1 MKKIKIV
8 TYCSWTSIGS
18 VLQSLGL
25 KKTLAVIGYQSS
37 IWLNREDNA
46 FAKTRVH
53 SVKSFFKRSFEVV
66 THQQRQKTYQKRMD
80 FISRNIDLEYY
91 STYSE
96 LEYMAA
102 QNETDVILAGSD
114 QIWHPDHCN
123 PVFFLDF
130 ASNKKRVSYAA
141 SMGKTEIHP
150 DKRALFGQLV
160 NNFDSISVRE
170 EACVSA
176 IRDFTDK
183 DISVHIDP
191 TFLVAADEWRK
202 YEVAYMIR
210 RPYILLYMLYWNKA
224 CKDKIK
230 ALKRKTGLPVYAI
243 SNGLSGVYA
252 DTVLYD
258 VGVEEFLWLVDH
270 AEYVVTSSFHGV
282 AFSAIFN
289 KKFAP
294 IINPSVP
301 SRIENLLR
309 TLSLPVVDIE
319 DLAAADVWN
328 YATVNDLIAR
338 EKERSM
344 EYLKKVLE

>member
-1 MKKIKIV
+1 MKKIQVV
-8 TYCSWTSIGS
+8 TYCTWTSIGS

-25 KKTLAVIGYQSS
+25 KKALSEIGWQSTILMDKKENEFVKTKVHS
-37 IWLNREDNA
+37 LKS
-46 FAKTRVH
+46 FAKRAFEIANH
-53 SVKSFFKRSFEVV
+53 KKRSIV
-66 THQQRQKTYQKRMD
+66 HHKRMS
-80 FISRNIDLEYY
+80 FISRYIDIEYFT
-91 STYSE
+91 TYHAFEQFSANNESE
-96 LEYMAA
+96 
-102 QNETDVILAGSD
+102 IFLAGSD

-123 PVFFLDF
+123 PVFFLNF
-130 ASNKKRVSYAA
+130 APNKKRVSYAA

-170 EACVSA
+170 QACVSA

-191 TFLVAADEWRK
+191 TFLVDADEWRK
-202 YEVAYMIR
+202 YEVAYKMR
-210 RPYILLYMLYWNKA
+210 KPYILLYMLYWDKA

-230 ALKRKTGLPVYAI
+230 ELKKKTGLPVYAI

-252 DTVLYD
+252 DKVLYD
-258 VGVEEFLWLVDH
+258 VGVEEFLWLIDH

-289 KKFAP
+289 KKFAAV
-294 IINPSVP
+294 INPSTP
-301 SRIENLLR
+301 SRITNLLD
-309 TLSLPVVDIE
+309 TLSLPAVEIAA
-319 DLAAADVWN
+319 LADTDAFD
-328 YATVNDLIAR
+328 YQSVNHRILH

-344 EYLKKVLE
+344 QYLKKVLE